1 MYILLPEKENAIPQ
15 YVFTLN
21 SALITEDTWHL
32 KGHILKAKKIILI
45 FSQIIQ
51 TM

>member
-1 MYILLPEKENAIPQ
+1 LPEKENAVPQ

-21 SALITEDTWHL
+21 SVLITADTWHL
-32 KGHILKAKKIILI
+32 KGHILKAKQIILI
-45 FSQIIQ
+45 LSQIIQ